1 MLRAGPAAVN
11 TVALAIDGDP
21 GAAAPPRRA
30 GRSISWTPREGTL
43 STQILAAAEQKMT
56 RTLDAMERD
65 FQQVR
70 IGGASAS
77 LLNAVH
83 VDHQGKRTRLI
94 ELANVTIPDPRQIV
108 IRPWDPSAL
117 RAIGAAIS
125 QSRIGL
131 TPTID
136 GRAIRL
142 YVPAM
147 SEERRREL
155 MGLVR
160 KRMDQAH
167 VEIRAL
173 RHEALAAVRAENRDR
188 LVGQDEVH
196 RETALLQRM
205 ADRFAAE
212 IDRLG
217 RLKEESLLRL

>member
-1 MLRAGPAAVN
+1 
-11 TVALAIDGDP
+11 
-21 GAAAPPRRA
+21 
-30 GRSISWTPREGTL
+30 
-43 STQILAAAEQKMT
+43 MT
-56 RTLDAMERD
+56 RTLEAMERD

-77 LLNAVH
+77 LLNAIH
-83 VDHQGKRTRLI
+83 VDHQGRRTRLI
-94 ELANVTIPDPRQIV
+94 ELADVTIPDPRQIV
-108 IRPWDPSAL
+108 IRPWDPTAL

-136 GRAIRL
+136 GPAIRL

-160 KRMDQAH
+160 KRTDRAR
-167 VEIRAL
+167 VEIRAI
-173 RHEALAAVRAENRDR
+173 RREALAALRVADR
-188 LVGQDEVH
+188 ERRVGEDEVR
-196 RETALLQRM
+196 RETALLQQM
-205 ADRFAAE
+205 ADRFAGE

-217 RLKEESLLRL
+217 RRKEESLLRL

>member
-1 MLRAGPAAVN
+1 M
-11 TVALAIDGDP
+11 
-21 GAAAPPRRA
+21 
-30 GRSISWTPREGTL
+30 
-43 STQILAAAEQKMT
+43 STQILASTEQKMT
-56 RTLDAMERD
+56 RTLEAMERD

-77 LLNAVH
+77 LLNAIH
-83 VDHQGKRTRLI
+83 VDHLGKRTRLI
-94 ELANVTIPDPRQIV
+94 ELAIVTIPDPRQIV

-117 RAIGAAIS
+117 RTIGAAIS

-136 GRAIRL
+136 GPAIRL

-160 KRMDQAH
+160 KRMDQAR
-167 VEIRAL
+167 VEIRTL
-173 RHEALAAVRAENRDR
+173 RHEALAAIRAEDRVR

-217 RLKEESLLRL
+217 RLKEESLVHL

>member
-1 MLRAGPAAVN
+1 V
-11 TVALAIDGDP
+11 
-21 GAAAPPRRA
+21 
-30 GRSISWTPREGTL
+30 
-43 STQILAAAEQKMT
+43 STQILAATEQKMT
-56 RTLDAMERD
+56 RTLEAMERD

-70 IGGASAS
+70 TGGASAS
-77 LLNAVH
+77 LLNGIH
-83 VDHQGKRTRLI
+83 VDHQGKRTHLI

-117 RAIGAAIS
+117 RAIGAAIR

-136 GRAIRL
+136 GPAIRL

-160 KRMDQAH
+160 KRMDQAR
-167 VEIRAL
+167 VEIRTL
-173 RHEALAAVRAENRDR
+173 RHEALAAVRAGDR
-188 LVGQDEVH
+188 ERMVGQDEVH

>member
-1 MLRAGPAAVN
+1 MLRAGPPAVN

-21 GAAAPPRRA
+21 GPPPAAALRKVHIMGTR
-30 GRSISWTPREGTL
+30 GNGTL
-43 STQILAAAEQKMT
+43 STELLAATEQKMT

-77 LLNAVH
+77 LLNAIH

-94 ELANVTIPDPRQIV
+94 ELANVTIPDPRQIL

-136 GRAIRL
+136 GPAIRL

-155 MGLVR
+155 TGLVR
-160 KRMDQAH
+160 KRMDQAR

-173 RHEALAAVRAENRDR
+173 RHEALAAVRAENRER

-196 RETALLQRM
+196 REAALLQRM

-212 IDRLG
+212 IDRVG
-217 RLKEESLLRL
+217 RLKEESLLRM

>member
-1 MLRAGPAAVN
+1 M
-11 TVALAIDGDP
+11 
-21 GAAAPPRRA
+21 
-30 GRSISWTPREGTL
+30 
-43 STQILAAAEQKMT
+43 STQILAATERKMM

-83 VDHQGKRTRLI
+83 VDHLGKRTRLI

-131 TPTID
+131 TPTVD
-136 GRAIRL
+136 GPAIRL

-155 MGLVR
+155 TGLVR
-160 KRMDQAH
+160 KRMDQAR

-173 RHEALAAVRAENRDR
+173 RHEALAAVRAEDRER
-188 LVGQDEVH
+188 LVGQDEIH

>member
-1 MLRAGPAAVN
+1 M
-11 TVALAIDGDP
+11 
-21 GAAAPPRRA
+21 
-30 GRSISWTPREGTL
+30 
-43 STQILAAAEQKMT
+43 STQLLASAEQKMT

-77 LLNAVH
+77 LLNAIH
-83 VDHQGKRTRLI
+83 VDHQGKRSRLI

-136 GRAIRL
+136 GPAIRL

-147 SEERRREL
+147 TEDRRREL
-155 MGLVR
+155 ADLVR

-167 VEIRAL
+167 VEVRVL
-173 RHEALAAVRAENRDR
+173 RQQALAAVRAGDRER
-188 LVGQDEVH
+188 LVSQDEVH

-217 RLKEESLLRL
+217 RIKEESLLRL